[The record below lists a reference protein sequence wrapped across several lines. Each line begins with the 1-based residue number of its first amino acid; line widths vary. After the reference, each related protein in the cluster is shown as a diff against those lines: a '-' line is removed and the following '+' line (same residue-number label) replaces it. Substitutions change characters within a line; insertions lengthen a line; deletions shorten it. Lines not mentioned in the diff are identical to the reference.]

1 MDIGEFIFRPSP
13 KGENNLTLTWKFYT
27 NNYVHIDIREHEK
40 AVGASIGS
48 KLEMCE
54 EFFDNLQEIIE
65 RYITPCHMKFR
76 NCDTQQE
83 LEAVLK
89 EEKQSDANKIP
100 YRLTILQDY
109 PQHIVLGYMPRE
121 TLKKAYIKVSLLT
134 INLSIRLN
142 PEDSD
147 SLKFST

>member
-65 RYITPCHMKFR
+65 RYITPCNRNVREAINHMKFR
-76 NCDTQQE
+76 NCDTQ
-83 LEAVLK
+83 
-89 EEKQSDANKIP
+89 
-100 YRLTILQDY
+100 
-109 PQHIVLGYMPRE
+109 
-121 TLKKAYIKVSLLT
+121 
-134 INLSIRLN
+134 
-142 PEDSD
+142 
-147 SLKFST
+147 